1 MAVVILLVT
10 ASQALLFAFDYEM
23 NKVENGLFGML
34 EVVSKYKALDNIWFA
49 LYSQALTIVL
59 FVILFIFII
68 KELLIKNK
76 YK

>member
-34 EVVSKYKALDNIWFA
+34 EVVGKYHALDNIWFA

-59 FVILFIFII
+59 FITLFIFII

>member
-10 ASQALLFAFDYEM
+10 ASQALLFVFEFELNRAEG
-23 NKVENGLFGML
+23 GLFGML
-34 EVVSKYKALDNIWFA
+34 EVVNRYKALDNIWFA

-76 YK
+76 